1 MRVIVTTTESVGE
14 DLRRP
19 HPAGAAGAIAN
30 RIAVSGGQLY
40 PHDYA
45 VEQFVVEVDDGARLI
60 DQLGALPGIES
71 VYAEP
76 EVR

>member
-19 HPAGAAGAIAN
+19 HPGAEAAAIAD
-30 RIAVSGGQLY
+30 RIAVAGGQLY

-45 VEQFVVEVDDGARLI
+45 VEQFVIEVDDGAALI
-60 DQLGALPGIES
+60 GQLGGLPGIDS